1 MYIRYL
7 DDVMALVI
15 GLLHGSIFF
24 FLYQCSDFLS
34 GEHQK
39 VSWRMKDI

>member
-24 FLYQCSDFLS
+24 SFTSAVIFCLGSIRKYP
-34 GEHQK
+34 GG
-39 VSWRMKDI
+39 